1 MTGLAVE
8 KSRIPTEIKRRGIKI
23 QRPGEWTPPLMR
35 FHAVPARPKL
45 SFFYPLILILS
56 FVCSFTVLYLAW
68 SVLE

>member
-35 FHAVPARPKL
+35 FPPVPALPKL

-56 FVCSFTVLYLAW
+56 FLPSFIVLYWTW
-68 SVLE
+68 SVF